1 MEAMVEKQS
10 HYVLTAIFVLMALY
24 AINFSPDSP
33 ARYPIPEVDL
43 RQAQKLIA
51 EGARV
56 IDVRGQ
62 PQFDSRHIPGAILLT
77 LETLRAGIPKSF
89 DLTKTSNIVV
99 YCGKGNMHGPEATRI
114 LRQAGYTNA
123 VNLAAGIQG
132 WADAGLAIDKV

>member
-1 MEAMVEKQS
+1 
-10 HYVLTAIFVLMALY
+10 
-24 AINFSPDSP
+24 
-33 ARYPIPEVDL
+33 
-43 RQAQKLIA
+43 
-51 EGARV
+51 
-56 IDVRGQ
+56 
-62 PQFDSRHIPGAILLT
+62 LLT

-99 YCGKGNMHGPEATRI
+99 YCGTGNTHGPEATRI